1 MCLGLATGFCKPNQ
15 PAKRYLV
22 TIYNEYAHITQQKT
36 FEAKDLWDALR
47 KAQMSY
53 PAPQYSVVAIIQEVA

>member
-22 TIYNEYAHITQQKT
+22 TLYNEYAHITQQKT
-36 FEAKDLWDALR
+36 FEGKDLWDALKGR
-47 KAQMSY
+47 KCY
-53 PAPQYSVVAIIQEVA
+53 IQRHNIACLLLFKR

>member
-1 MCLGLATGFCKPNQ
+1 MCLGLATSFIKKP
-15 PAKRYLV
+15 KYWIV
-22 TIYNEYAHITQQKT
+22 TICNEYAHITQQKT

-53 PAPQYSVVAIIQEVA
+53 PAPQYSVVAIIEEIRQ